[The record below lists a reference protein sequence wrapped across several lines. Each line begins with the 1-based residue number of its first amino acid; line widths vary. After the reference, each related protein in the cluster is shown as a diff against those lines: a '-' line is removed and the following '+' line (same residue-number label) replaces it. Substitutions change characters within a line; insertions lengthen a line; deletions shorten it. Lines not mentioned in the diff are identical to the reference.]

1 MNLVLQNVKSAI
13 LNHGTGMII
22 FLFPFKGSL
31 KIKLIHNGVNTMI
44 CKRCEQRIPDNT
56 RNRAPY
62 CRHCYQAI
70 QQKKALD
77 KINNLWDKV
86 TN

>member
-1 MNLVLQNVKSAI
+1 MNLVFPNVKSAI
-13 LNHGTGMII
+13 LIHGIDMII
-22 FLFPFKGSL
+22 ILFLLKGSL
-31 KIKLIHNGVNTMI
+31 KIKLTHNGVNTMI